1 MYRVYTEEGKKDEDA
16 IYFEVRL
23 DGKTKS
29 INVSAMF
36 TVWENN
42 TMIIENKAPTLETW
56 LSKNNTSWGPDLD
69 DPPISPSTTHLTIA
83 VTICKWAVRYK

>member
-1 MYRVYTEEGKKDEDA
+1 MYRVYTKKKDEDDV
-16 IYFEVRL
+16 YLEVRL

-29 INVSAMF
+29 INVSVMF

-42 TMIIENKAPTLETW
+42 KKIFEDTEPTAETW
-56 LSKNNTSWGPDLD
+56 FSKNQTSSGLDLN

-83 VTICKWAVRYK
+83 VTICKWTVRCK